1 MDEQRHVEEMEKL
14 ATTRKWVV
22 PAHLD
27 HGPVTVEL
35 AMPEVR
41 VTDSQG
47 RFIVITPGQ
56 AELVGRRLDDAATWM
71 SQQ

>member
-1 MDEQRHVEEMEKL
+1 MDEQQHVEEM
-14 ATTRKWVV
+14 AARTSTRKWVV

-27 HGPVTVEL
+27 HGPATVEL
-35 AMPEVR
+35 TLPEVR

-56 AELVGRRLDDAATWM
+56 AELIGRRLDDVATWM
-71 SQQ
+71 EQE